1 MNEFCTYD
9 RSRYGIYTLVP
20 YNAECIK
27 GRYGIVHRDEVFA
40 VQSGISVMYLN
51 WRVSCGI
58 IIVYRGDNILYRIT
72 ICIGKGVISMKKLRL
87 LTAAVTSSMLA
98 FSTIPLC
105 ANANYISGDSKY
117 VDEYIKNA
125 VPAENEEIT
134 DRFYSAIK
142 NTGYFENKPQ
152 FYIIENIGWLI
163 MVSKRNDLISFRING
178 QDNYN
183 EISAIVYQIFPDCDL
198 TASEAV
204 NNNRF
209 NIKYS
214 DGTEITEAQARELYA
229 ALGEK
234 YEFSNFELIK
244 DWYEIKDGTGLTQ
257 YTSKYFLEPIKQYV
271 AENDLDWRISY
282 TKDPETGEPSEHGY
296 VRVRPAEGDD
306 PAEYLN
312 IELSLNEAG
321 IYGDLVFLDKSNS
334 TSNTIDLLNAVEGD
348 ANLDG
353 EMNMADAVFTMQAVS
368 NPDKYGIGSE
378 DGMTAQGTFNADLYE
393 PGSGITNADA
403 LAIQR
408 KMLNIE

>member
-1 MNEFCTYD
+1 
-9 RSRYGIYTLVP
+9 
-20 YNAECIK
+20 
-27 GRYGIVHRDEVFA
+27 
-40 VQSGISVMYLN
+40 
-51 WRVSCGI
+51 
-58 IIVYRGDNILYRIT
+58 
-72 ICIGKGVISMKKLRL
+72 MKKSKRFIGVFLSFL
-87 LTAAVTSSMLA
+87 LTASAI
-98 FSTIPLC
+98 IPLC
-105 ANANYISGDSKY
+105 ADAYMTGSRY
-117 VDEYIKNA
+117 VDEYLKNAKNA

-198 TASEAV
+198 TASEAIR
-204 NNNRF
+204 NNYY

-378 DGMTAQGTFNADLYE
+378 EGFSVQGAFNADLYE